1 MFDCFNMCLKLGMW
15 FLVKIFFKFFG
26 RILFKNLF
34 EWLCKVF
41 VIFCCFDLW
50 LLKLIFIFC
59 GGRLLLCEWIL
70 SVDFEEW
77 LLCG

>member
-1 MFDCFNMCLKLGMW
+1 MFDCFNLCLKLGMW

-34 EWLCKVF
+34 GWLCKVF
-41 VIFCCFDLW
+41 VIFCWFELW

-59 GGRLLLCEWIL
+59 GGRLLLCEWML
-70 SVDFEEW
+70 SVDFEE
-77 LLCG
+77 